1 MYCFLHCIWYR
12 YGYERQS
19 CIEALQ
25 VNDDDAGA
33 AYEYL
38 FTQCFNSN
46 QNNVEESE
54 VTSMETILRD
64 NGMTI
69 DEVLEQRNEEIEVL
83 KSIYEESFTEKLAN
97 RSWTLK
103 FECETL
109 RDLVFKPEKSAQ
121 AELASAKSLEI
132 CKFNLKGAC
141 RFGSRC
147 KYAHDIQNKNVQ
159 EVDDRHLKQEV
170 DKHFELDLRFVKD
183 NMYPLEPPI
192 IGFSAVDSN
201 FPPYIS
207 LNITEHMYK
216 EAKTLSES
224 QSPIM
229 YSLVSLL
236 EDEELLRE
244 LVDKMPLESS
254 LPQFASQSGKKSQN
268 NENEVEVEKLISSDN
283 ANVES
288 EIYEKETEAMVRMV
302 DSEVKDDT
310 DVKVEIKRSTSR
322 ESDDIN
328 TRSPAEVLRQNRRL
342 KDDFIRKQVISVACK
357 NEK

>member
-1 MYCFLHCIWYR
+1 MILFLHR

-25 VNDDDAGA
+25 VNDDDTGA

-38 FTQCFNSN
+38 FTQCFHSN

-54 VTSMETILRD
+54 VTSMEQILKE

-69 DEVLEQRNEEIEVL
+69 DEVLEQRNEEIDVL
-83 KSIYEESFTEKLAN
+83 KSIYEDGFTEKLAN

-103 FECETL
+103 FECDTL
-109 RDLVFKPEKSAQ
+109 RDLVFKPEKSDQAQ
-121 AELASAKSLEI
+121 LTSTKSLEI

-147 KYAHDIQNKNVQ
+147 KYVHDIPNKNVQ
-159 EVDDRHLKQEV
+159 EVDARHLKQEV

-192 IGFSAVDSN
+192 IGFSALDSN

-216 EAKTLSES
+216 EAKMLSES

-236 EDEELLRE
+236 EDEVLLRD
-244 LVDKMPLESS
+244 LVDKMPMQSS
-254 LPQFASQSGKKSQN
+254 LPQFANQSLKKSQN
-268 NENEVEVEKLISSDN
+268 NENDVEVQKLISSENND
-283 ANVES
+283 NVES

-310 DVKVEIKRSTSR
+310 EVKVEIKRSTSR
-322 ESDDIN
+322 ESDNMN
-328 TRSPAEVLRQNRRL
+328 TRNPAEVLKQNRRL
-342 KDDFIRKQVISVACK
+342 KDDFVRKQVI
-357 NEK
+357 

>member
-1 MYCFLHCIWYR
+1 MILFLHR

-25 VNDDDAGA
+25 VNDDDTGA

-38 FTQCFNSN
+38 FTQCFHSN

-54 VTSMETILRD
+54 VTSMEQILKE
-64 NGMTI
+64 NGRTI
-69 DEVLEQRNEEIEVL
+69 DEVLEQRNEEIDVL
-83 KSIYEESFTEKLAN
+83 KSIYEDGFTEKLAN

-103 FECETL
+103 FECDTL
-109 RDLVFKPEKSAQ
+109 RDLVFKPEKSDQAQ
-121 AELASAKSLEI
+121 LTSTKSLEI

-147 KYAHDIQNKNVQ
+147 KYVHDIPNKNVQ

-192 IGFSAVDSN
+192 IGFSALDSN

-236 EDEELLRE
+236 EDEVLLRD
-244 LVDKMPLESS
+244 LVDKMPMEYS
-254 LPQFASQSGKKSQN
+254 LPQFANQSWKKSQN
-268 NENEVEVEKLISSDN
+268 KENDVEVEKLIISENND
-283 ANVES
+283 NVES

-302 DSEVKDDT
+302 DSEVKEDT
-310 DVKVEIKRSTSR
+310 EVKVEIKRSTSR
-322 ESDDIN
+322 ESDNMN
-328 TRSPAEVLRQNRRL
+328 TRNPAEVLKQNRRL
-342 KDDFIRKQVISVACK
+342 KDDFVRKQVI
-357 NEK
+357 